1 MYKLAMFKLIFNFI
15 IFFLCLTF
23 SVYSKNYEKIIIN
36 GNERISN
43 ETIIVFSE
51 ISNDKS
57 LDENSINKIL
67 RRLYNTGFF
76 KDVSIKIEDNQ
87 LIINVDENPIIQT
100 VFIEGVKTKKIKN
113 AITDILSLKDRS
125 SYNITLLKQDE
136 NAIINLLKERGYYFS
151 NITTSIVNLDDK
163 KINLIYNIDIG
174 NKSKISKISFI
185 GNTNIKDKTLR
196 NIIVSEE
203 YKFWKLISGKKFL
216 NEKLLNF
223 DTQLLKNFYKNR
235 GFFDVKIESSYAKY
249 LGNDEFEII
258 YNISPGIKYYFN
270 EISLNLPTDYNT
282 DDFAKLNNIFEKLK
296 GKNYSLTAIDK
307 ILNEIDKIVLNEQ
320 YEFLD
325 STVNEEFTDNLISL
339 EFNVDEKSEK
349 FYVEKINIFGNNI
362 TREDVIRN
370 SLYVDEG
377 DPFNDLLH
385 TKSINRIKSLNFF
398 KDVKSE
404 IISGTNDNQKIINIS
419 VNEKPTGEITAGAGV
434 GSSGGSI
441 SVSAAENNFLGRG
454 IKFDTSLTLSA
465 NTVRGLFS
473 LNNPNYKGSNRSLNF
488 SVQSLVTDQLKDFG
502 YKSNKSGFSI
512 GSGYELYDDFYFTT
526 GLSTYVE
533 TLKTDAT
540 ASDSMSKQKGS
551 YFDTFFNYTLDYDKR
566 NQRFKTTDGFR
577 SKYTQNLPI
586 ISENYS
592 LKNIY
597 DFKIYDSWLKENIA
611 TFSFYASSSNSL
623 TNKDIKLSE
632 RLYLPSSKLR
642 GFEPGKIGP
651 KDGEDFIGGN
661 YATALTLSTTM
672 PQVLPGLQST
682 DFLLFLDVANV
693 WGVDYDASVLD
704 DNKIKSSIGLGID
717 WFTVIGP
724 LNFSLTEVISKSDSD
739 ITESFRFNIG
749 TTF

>member
-1 MYKLAMFKLIFNFI
+1 MYKLAMFKLILNFI
-15 IFFLCLTF
+15 IFFFCLTF

-43 ETIIVFSE
+43 KTIIVFSE

-57 LDENSINKIL
+57 LDENSINQIL
-67 RRLYNTGFF
+67 RKLYNTGFF

-100 VFIEGVKTKKIKN
+100 VFIEGVKAKKIKN
-113 AITDILSLKDRS
+113 AIIDILSLKDRS

-325 STVNEEFTDNLISL
+325 SIVNEEFTDNLINL

-362 TREDVIRN
+362 TREEVIRN

-441 SVSAAENNFLGRG
+441 SLSAAENNFLGRG

-592 LKNIY
+592 LKNTY

>member
-1 MYKLAMFKLIFNFI
+1 MYKLAMFKLILNFI
-15 IFFLCLTF
+15 IFFFCLTF

-57 LDENSINKIL
+57 LDENSINQIL
-67 RRLYNTGFF
+67 RKLYNTGFF

-100 VFIEGVKTKKIKN
+100 VFIEGVKAKKIKN
-113 AITDILSLKDRS
+113 AIIDILSLKDRS

-136 NAIINLLKERGYYFS
+136 NAIINLLKEQGYYFS

-185 GNTNIKDKTLR
+185 GNKNIKDKTLR

-235 GFFDVKIESSYAKY
+235 GFFDVKIESSFAKY

-362 TREDVIRN
+362 TREEVIRN

-377 DPFNDLLH
+377 DPFSDLLH

-404 IISGTNDNQKIINIS
+404 IISGTDDNQKIINIS

>member
-1 MYKLAMFKLIFNFI
+1 MFKLILNFI
-15 IFFLCLTF
+15 IFFFCLTF

-57 LDENSINKIL
+57 LDENSINQIL

-113 AITDILSLKDRS
+113 AIIDILSLKDRS
-125 SYNITLLKQDE
+125 SYNITLLKQDKI
-136 NAIINLLKERGYYFS
+136 AIINLLKERGYYFS

>member
-51 ISNDKS
+51 ISNGKS

>member
-1 MYKLAMFKLIFNFI
+1 MFKLIFNFI

-51 ISNDKS
+51 ISNGKS

-113 AITDILSLKDRS
+113 AIIDILSLKDRS
-125 SYNITLLKQDE
+125 SYNITLLKQDKI
-136 NAIINLLKERGYYFS
+136 AIINLLKERGYYFS

-592 LKNIY
+592 LKNTY